1 VEPLR
6 YIFRHEGVFAVYKPP
21 GVHSVR
27 LPGGA
32 GGESVADALLAQNH
46 ALVGAGR
53 APEDAGLVHRL
64 DRGTSGILLG
74 ASTRDCWDKLFQDIS
89 EGRVRREYVACVA
102 GEVLVPCEV
111 SSFIGS
117 PHRGAQKMK
126 SYEKDP
132 GARGRALFGSTTF
145 SPLSFDPG
153 RYVSLI
159 VAVASPARRHQIRLH
174 AASQGFALVGD
185 KLYGSD
191 QELGAIARVPREFFL
206 HSWRVAFAHPI
217 TGERV
222 TLESSLA
229 QELQWPLPL
238 T

>member
-1 VEPLR
+1 MEQPH
-6 YIFRHEGVFAVYKPP
+6 YIYRHEGVFAVYKPP

-32 GGESVADALLAQNH
+32 GGESVADALLAQSPEL
-46 ALVGAGR
+46 AGAGR
-53 APEDAGLVHRL
+53 SPEDGGLVHRL
-64 DRGTSGILLG
+64 DRDTSGILLG
-74 ASTRDCWDKLFQDIS
+74 ASTRLCWDKLFEESS
-89 EGRVRREYVACVA
+89 EGRVRREYVACVEGDVRA
-102 GEVLVPCEV
+102 PCEV

-126 SYEKDP
+126 SYAKDP
-132 GARGRALFGSTTF
+132 GARGRALLGSTSF
-145 SPLSFDPG
+145 APLSFDPS
-153 RYVSLI
+153 RNVSLV

-185 KLYGSD
+185 KLYGSA
-191 QELGAIARVPREFFL
+191 QELGAIARASRDFFL

-222 TLESSLA
+222 TLESPLA